1 MTTDWTQR
9 GAFSLKAEET
19 VIQSARHAIENRLGG
34 TTMGKSKKFSPTR
47 RGFLKGAAVAGAAT
61 LGSAGPAVGGGLP
74 AAPAARA
81 PPLQKSPPETPA
93 PPHMGVRDTQHA
105 RSDS

>member
-61 LGSAGPAVGGGLP
+61 LGSTGPAVAGAMP
-74 AAPAARA
+74 APARPA
-81 PPLQKSPPETPA
+81 PPLPKPRAGTAA
-93 PPHMGVRDTQHA
+93 PPQTDA
-105 RSDS
+105 L